1 MRLDTNMTAKER
13 PIYTVLD
20 DPGLAAGNEIIVT
33 IFDWQGKAPVRA
45 TLGWMVDA
53 RKGAEVR
60 PDESDEVEVSLA
72 LARARHLQQRYGFQ
86 RIVIVLEH
94 EDLWDPAWGEL
105 VRR

>member
-1 MRLDTNMTAKER
+1 MRLDTNVTAKER

-33 IFDWQGKAPVRA
+33 IFDWQGRAPVRA
-45 TLGWMVDA
+45 TLGWMAHA
-53 RKGAEVR
+53 RKEAEVG
-60 PDESDEVEVSLA
+60 PDESDEVEVGLA
-72 LARARHLQQRYGFQ
+72 LARARQLQQRYGFQ